1 MRLLILGASGQ
12 TGQQLVQQV
21 LEASHEV
28 TALVRDPSKLDCIDN
43 ANFKVHKADI
53 FDDEE
58 MKQHLQGQE
67 AVISCLGFYVAPV
80 E

>member
-43 ANFKVHKADI
+43 ANKGV
-53 FDDEE
+53 
-58 MKQHLQGQE
+58 LQTL
-67 AVISCLGFYVAPV
+67 I
-80 E
+80 